1 MIGTDEMSSTGM
13 DISESFRPEDIS
25 KTDFFDFVTAP
36 DMGIGLGVNVNLHHS
51 HHSHQHHHHHHHTQ
65 HHTQQQQP
73 QPALSMTQQQQQQ
86 HHHNN
91 NNNNNTHPHHGSQ
104 HQHQHSTTTDR
115 TMTHDG
121 GGGGGGNGGNV
132 SIGTSGDSHNDASG
146 LSDGSSASTTDPT
159 LHGYEFWSTTDKEH
173 TSTIFEDLDRYCWQQ
188 QSNTTASTNNSS
200 ATVMHHSTPANTLNP
215 LHTSTVNPT
224 SPHNH
229 HSPAPSVT
237 TPTSLTST
245 PVPQTQL
252 NSDGTISNIIST
264 DGQIYTLTVLN
275 GNEPWLKRDSDAHL
289 NSALDLDSLLGTFPG
304 YIKSEYPYDDS
315 GFSTDGCK
323 DVNSEASNVMNS
335 SSSGGGGGGV
345 IANNQRLPS
354 LLNTISVT
362 SSGAGGGVGG
372 NVSNAS
378 DSVSTALSIGQ
389 QLDQF
394 HNNNNDWH
402 MTDHNNEQNSA
413 ESLLRSA
420 LQGKGYSKGLHMHN
434 GITLM
439 STSPTVKDEDMRRIL
454 FPVDTDGLNFSDT
467 SLTAAQIFDDT
478 QSANG
483 HNPHMVVPHSPVTNG
498 PLTPVT
504 NNPNNNN
511 NNSSNPAASLI
522 VDDMFLTL
530 ENAFSDD
537 FEKIKQFCTAGSNTN
552 DYGANE
558 VMMQISPNVNGTTA
572 STATNP
578 GSIPAVTT
586 CNQPM
591 LTSLHGAAITST
603 PNNACRLST
612 PVGGMAAA
620 TIPTQQQQHQQ
631 QQQQQ
636 PPPQP
641 LKPEVTTSTQRIV
654 STAKVTKKYKRTLTT
669 AHHNNNNNPNVIN
682 HNNNNNTTTTNKGSS
697 NTMTL
702 TNGQNR
708 NGNNSSSGSS
718 TNSSNSPTHCNGMMA
733 AGVGGGV
740 IGGNTA
746 TTNSANTS
754 STTSSSSSSSSSAPG
769 QRKERSLHYC
779 SICSKGFKDK
789 YSVNVHIRTH
799 TGEKPFACTLC
810 GKSFRQKAHLAKHYQ
825 THMAQKNNGNL
836 VKGSSSKHHRS
847 SNAQNLNTSAM
858 AAHNHP
864 RSLSLAT
871 TPITPSSM
879 AGSNV
884 GGLVSGILSSSGLP
898 PLGVPVSASSAP
910 TTPTTILPPANGL
923 LANR

>member
-51 HHSHQHHHHHHHTQ
+51 HHNHQQQQQQQHHHHHHHTPQQQQTQ
-65 HHTQQQQP
+65 HQQQP
-73 QPALSMTQQQQQQ
+73 QPPLSMTQQQQQQ
-86 HHHNN
+86 HHHS
-91 NNNNNTHPHHGSQ
+91 NNTHPHHASQ
-104 HQHQHSTTTDR
+104 HQHQQQHTSSTER
-115 TMTHDG
+115 TMTHD

-132 SIGTSGDSHNDASG
+132 SIGTRGGDSHNDASG

-159 LHGYEFWSTTDKEH
+159 LHGYEFWSTDKEH

-188 QSNTTASTNNSS
+188 QSNNTASTNNSS
-200 ATVMHHSTPANTLNP
+200 ASVMHHSSPAPTLNP
-215 LHTSTVNPT
+215 LHTSSVNPT

-229 HSPAPSVT
+229 HSPATPVT

-289 NSALDLDSLLGTFPG
+289 NSTLDLDSLLGTFPG

-323 DVNSEASNVMNS
+323 DVNSDATNVMNS
-335 SSSGGGGGGV
+335 SSGGGNAPGLV
-345 IANNQRLPS
+345 NNQRLPS

-362 SSGAGGGVGG
+362 SSGTGAGSG
-372 NVSNAS
+372 NVSNAN

-402 MTDHNNEQNSA
+402 MTDNNNEQNSA

-420 LQGKGYSKGLHMHN
+420 LQGKGYAKGLHMHN

-439 STSPTVKDEDMRRIL
+439 STSPTVKDDEMRRIL

-467 SLTAAQIFDDT
+467 SLSAAQIFDDT
-478 QSANG
+478 QTANG

-504 NNPNNNN
+504 NNPNNNSN
-511 NNSSNPAASLI
+511 NNASNQASSLI

-552 DYGANE
+552 DYGAND
-558 VMMQISPNVNGTTA
+558 VMMQISPNGNATTQ
-572 STATNP
+572 STNANT
-578 GSIPAVTT
+578 GSIQAVTT
-586 CNQPM
+586 AHQPM
-591 LTSLHGAAITST
+591 LTSLHSSAIATT
-603 PNNACRLST
+603 PNNAGRLST
-612 PVGGMAAA
+612 PVGGMAT
-620 TIPTQQQQHQQ
+620 TIPTQ

-654 STAKVTKKYKRTLTT
+654 STAKVTKKYKRSLST
-669 AHHNNNNNPNVIN
+669 AHHNSNNNNNPNVIN
-682 HNNNNNTTTTNKGSS
+682 HNNNTSNNNKGSS
-697 NTMTL
+697 NNMTL

-708 NGNNSSSGSS
+708 NGNNSSGSS
-718 TNSSNSPTHCNGMMA
+718 TNSSNSPTHCNGLVA
-733 AGVGGGV
+733 GGGV
-740 IGGNTA
+740 MGGNTTA
-746 TTNSANTS
+746 TSATNNS
-754 STTSSSSSSSSSAPG
+754 STTSSSSSSSAATPG

-825 THMAQKNNGNL
+825 THMAQKNNGSL
-836 VKGSSSKHHRS
+836 VKGSSSKHHRTS
-847 SNAQNLNTSAM
+847 STQNLNTSAL
-858 AAHNHP
+858 ASHNHP
-864 RSLSLAT
+864 RSLSLASA
-871 TPITPSSM
+871 PNTPSSM
-879 AGSNV
+879 GGSSV

-898 PLGVPVSASSAP
+898 PLGVTVSASSAP